1 MLKTAGYHNLLIW
14 QRGKEFIKRLYAV
27 TENFPRS
34 EIHGLQSQTRR
45 AAVSLLLNL
54 VEGQRRSSRK
64 EFLRFLDIADA
75 SLVEVEACLE
85 IALYLSYLKEDEY
98 DKLENKR
105 RELAIMLRSFIKS
118 VYQTRT

>member
-1 MLKTAGYHNLLIW
+1 
-14 QRGKEFIKRLYAV
+14 
-27 TENFPRS
+27 
-34 EIHGLQSQTRR
+34 
-45 AAVSLLLNL
+45 L

-85 IALYLSYLKEDEY
+85 IAFYLSYLKEDEY

-118 VYQTRT
+118 VYQTRI